1 MKNLSFKYKLFLG
14 MSFIVILYAFV
25 SVLFVELYVKKVL
38 HEESVADS
46 RAFAATIAENIYRH
60 LQSYDFSEIETN
72 FRNIMKTNSEI
83 VYIFIQKDDK
93 VLVHTFNNA
102 VPEKLTAV
110 THKDNEIDVKTVTL
124 GQNTYSDFSVPIHD
138 SATGTLRVGIS
149 ERLEKETIK
158 NIMFSLLYITLAV
171 LAAALG
177 ISVLLARKL
186 TIRLTMLSAAASDI
200 ADKDLYPTIP
210 VDSNDEIGQL
220 STVFNRMLKVSK
232 DREDELK
239 EINEELETVNITLH
253 DYIEKLRL
261 TTAEL
266 VKSRQD
272 MAVIDTARAFL
283 HHIRQPLTYLAMA
296 IDLLLDETGEGNK
309 LNIDSVQKKLR
320 VVEDAGRTLS
330 ELLRKFDNLKEYKV
344 TLFDDTTKI
353 TDIEG

>member
-1 MKNLSFKYKLFLG
+1 MKNLSSKYKLFLG
-14 MSFIVILYAFV
+14 MSFIVILYASV
-25 SVLFVELYVKKVL
+25 SALFVELYLKKIL
-38 HEESVADS
+38 HQESVSDN
-46 RAFAATIAENIYRH
+46 RAFAATIAENTYH
-60 LQSYDFSEIETN
+60 LLESYDFSEIETN
-72 FRNIMKTNSEI
+72 FRSIMKTNTEI
-83 VYIFIQKDDK
+83 AYIFIQKDNK
-93 VLVHTFNNA
+93 VLVHTFNNT

-110 THKDNEIDVKTVTL
+110 THKDNEIDCRTVTL
-124 GQNTYSDFSVPIHD
+124 GENAYSDFSVPIHD

-149 ERLEKETIK
+149 ERLEKETIRH
-158 NIMFSLLYITLAV
+158 IMFSLFYITIAV

-177 ISVLLARKL
+177 ISVILARKL
-186 TIRLTMLSAAASDI
+186 TMPLTMLSAAASDTV
-200 ADKDLYPTIP
+200 DKNLYRQIP
-210 VDSNDEIGQL
+210 IDSNDEIGQL
-220 STVFNRMLKVSK
+220 STAFNKMLQLAKE
-232 DREDELK
+232 REYDLK
-239 EINEELETVNITLH
+239 EINDELETVNITLH
-253 DYIEKLRL
+253 DYIEKLRI

-344 TLFDDTTKI
+344 TFFDDTTKI
-353 TDIEG
+353 TDIEE

>member
-14 MSFIVILYAFV
+14 MSFIVILYASV
-25 SVLFVELYVKKVL
+25 SVLFVELYVKKIL

-46 RAFAATIAENIYRH
+46 RAFAATIAENTYH
-60 LQSYDFSEIETN
+60 LLQSNDFPEIETN
-72 FRNIMKTNSEI
+72 FRNIMKTNTEI
-83 VYIFIQKDDK
+83 AYIFIQKDNK

-102 VPEKLTAV
+102 VPEKLIAL
-110 THKDNEIDVKTVTL
+110 THKDNEIDSRTVTL
-124 GQNTYSDFSVPIHD
+124 GENTYSDFSVPIHD

-149 ERLEKETIK
+149 ERLDNKTVRH
-158 NIMFSLLYITLAV
+158 IMFSLFYITIAV

-186 TIRLTMLSAAASDI
+186 TRPLTMLSAAALDI
-200 ADKDLYPTIP
+200 AENNLYRPIP

-220 STVFNRMLKVSK
+220 STAFNKMLQVAKE
-232 DREDELK
+232 REYELK
-239 EINEELETVNITLH
+239 EINDELETVNITLH
-253 DYIEKLRL
+253 DYIEKLRI
-261 TTAEL
+261 TTDEL

-296 IDLLLDETGEGNK
+296 IDLLSDEIGEGNK
-309 LNIDSVQKKLR
+309 LNIESVQKKLR
-320 VVEDAGRTLS
+320 IVEDAGTTLS

-344 TLFDDTTKI
+344 MLFDDTTKI
-353 TDIEG
+353 TDIEE